1 MDITQ
6 AFRYIF
12 EDKQWLQKILI
23 GSVLSLFSIFL
34 IPGIF
39 LSGYLIKIM
48 QQVKSNKNSH
58 LPEWNDW
65 PELFNNGL
73 NLYVANL
80 VYSIPILFLSFV
92 MLSIGLTYLHTIIG
106 IVIIGEDAFQHAS
119 DLFVFTS
126 IIFVN
131 NILFRLFQIIFPAL
145 ILVYMYCIFPSM
157 TIRYVNTNSIV
168 ETLNVKEVIAFT
180 KNNLT
185 DIAIIAAVMIA
196 VRFVAQLGLLF
207 FIIGIF
213 ITGVVSTFVYG
224 HLLGQLALK
233 ATSDKNIN
241 KEK

>member
-1 MDITQ
+1 
-6 AFRYIF
+6 
-12 EDKQWLQKILI
+12 
-23 GSVLSLFSIFL
+23 
-34 IPGIF
+34 
-39 LSGYLIKIM
+39 
-48 QQVKSNKNSH
+48 
-58 LPEWNDW
+58 
-65 PELFNNGL
+65 
-73 NLYVANL
+73 
-80 VYSIPILFLSFV
+80 
-92 MLSIGLTYLHTIIG
+92 
-106 IVIIGEDAFQHAS
+106 
-119 DLFVFTS
+119 
-126 IIFVN
+126 
-131 NILFRLFQIIFPAL
+131 
-145 ILVYMYCIFPSM
+145 M